1 MQLTFPW
8 LLATLSAA
16 LFVGAVV
23 LWRMS
28 RRKPHLR
35 TLPTEWALSARP
47 VFSTEERR
55 AYRQLR
61 EAMPHHIVL
70 SKLPLVRFCQ
80 PLDPN
85 QVRYW
90 YELLGGTH
98 VSFAICSANG
108 RVLAAIDLDND
119 RSSSRRCCQIK
130 QSVLAACRVRYL
142 RCPADHLPSIPELQ
156 LLVPQAATAARG
168 PQAAA
173 ATTAHRLHDATGAA
187 ASKRREFTTLWQD
200 SAYLQDSFF
209 HADGRRDSGLH
220 SGFSATRSGAGH
232 WQDAQADLDDV
243 GGVVIETPQSR
254 AAPEPVE
261 VTGPIA
267 TGSPLRH

>member
-1 MQLTFPW
+1 MQLTLPW
-8 LLATLSAA
+8 ILATLSAA
-16 LFVGAVV
+16 LLLGAVV
-23 LWRMS
+23 LWRMNPRKS
-28 RRKPHLR
+28 RQRP
-35 TLPTEWALSARP
+35 LPTEWAVSARP

-61 EAMPHHIVL
+61 EALPHHIVL
-70 SKLPLVRFCQ
+70 AKLPLVRFCQ
-80 PLDPN
+80 PIDPN

-108 RVLAAIDLDND
+108 RVIAAIDLDND
-119 RSSSRRCCQIK
+119 RSASRRSSQIK

-156 LLVPQAATAARG
+156 LLVPQAASAARG

-173 ATTAHRLHDATGAA
+173 AAYRLNDPVGTAAG
-187 ASKRREFTTLWQD
+187 KRREFTTLWQD

-209 HADGRRDSGLH
+209 NVEHNRHDGGLNSGYA
-220 SGFSATRSGAGH
+220 SARAGTGH
-232 WQDAQADLDDV
+232 WRDAQDDDDV
-243 GGVVIETPQSR
+243 GGVVIETPQ
-254 AAPEPVE
+254 AMPPHEPVE
-261 VTGPIA
+261 VIGPIA
-267 TGSPLRH
+267 AGSPLRH